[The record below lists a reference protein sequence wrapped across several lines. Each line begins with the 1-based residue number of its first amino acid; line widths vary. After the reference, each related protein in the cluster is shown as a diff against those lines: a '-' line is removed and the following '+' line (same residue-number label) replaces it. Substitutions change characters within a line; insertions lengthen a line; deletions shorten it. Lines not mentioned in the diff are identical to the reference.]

1 MIEIAAAISL
11 ATGAFNGLKKGIA
24 VGKDLHDMGNQLSQ
38 WAGAMADLDFCE
50 QQQKNPPWYKALG
63 GQVEAEAMELFVAK
77 KKKEQMRKELKDW
90 ISAVMGPSQWEELVR
105 IEGEV
110 RKRKRDEEYRRI
122 EMKQTVFEWMFG
134 LILLL
139 TGTAILI
146 CAVWLIDQ
154 KVNK

>member
-63 GQVEAEAMELFVAK
+63 GQVEAEAMDLFVAK
-77 KKKEQMRKELKDW
+77 KKKEQMRQELREW
-90 ISAVMGPSQWEELVR
+90 ISSVMGPSQWDELVR
-105 IEGEV
+105 IEAEV
-110 RKRKRDEEYRRI
+110 RKRKREEEYRRI
-122 EMKQTVFEWMFG
+122 ELRQTIIEWV
-134 LILLL
+134 
-139 TGTAILI
+139 TGITLSVTGII
-146 CAVWLIDQ
+146 IFIGVVWLIDQ
-154 KVNK
+154 NINK

>member
-11 ATGAFNGLKKGIA
+11 ATGAFNGLKRGIA

-63 GQVEAEAMELFVAK
+63 GQVEAEAMDLFVAK
-77 KKKEQMRKELKDW
+77 KKKEQMRQELREW
-90 ISAVMGPSQWEELVR
+90 ISSVMGPSQWDELVR
-105 IEGEV
+105 IEAEV
-110 RKRKRDEEYRRI
+110 RKRKREEEYRRI
-122 EMKQTVFEWMFG
+122 ELRQTVIEWVTG
-134 LILLL
+134 LILLI
-139 TGTAILI
+139 TGLI
-146 CAVWLIDQ
+146 IFIGAVWLLDQ

>member
-63 GQVEAEAMELFVAK
+63 GQVEAEAMDLFVAK
-77 KKKEQMRKELKDW
+77 KKKEQMRQELREW
-90 ISAVMGPSQWEELVR
+90 ISSVMGPSQWDELVR
-105 IEGEV
+105 IEAEV
-110 RKRKRDEEYRRI
+110 RKRKREEEYRRI
-122 EMKQTVFEWMFG
+122 ELRQTIIEWVAG
-134 LILLL
+134 LILSV
-139 TGTAILI
+139 TAII
-146 CAVWLIDQ
+146 IFIGVVWLIDQ
-154 KVNK
+154 NINK

>member
-11 ATGAFNGLKKGIA
+11 ATGAFNGLKRGIA

-63 GQVEAEAMELFVAK
+63 GQVEAEAMDLFVAK
-77 KKKEQMRKELKDW
+77 KKKEQMRQELREW
-90 ISAVMGPSQWEELVR
+90 ISSVMGPSQWDELVR
-105 IEGEV
+105 IEAEV
-110 RKRKRDEEYRRI
+110 RKRKREEEYRRI
-122 EMKQTVFEWMFG
+122 ELRQTIIEWVTG
-134 LILLL
+134 LILLI
-139 TGTAILI
+139 TGLI
-146 CAVWLIDQ
+146 IFIGAVWLLDQ